1 MPNNF
6 KLKTFDVT
14 LLFTNVP
21 LDSTIDVILKQIYKQ
36 NEVNTNIHK
45 QQIGNNFLL
54 CITNVYFSY
63 NSDINIHKNW
73 CEHGFAAG
81 SSTCRHIYG

>member
-6 KLKTFDVT
+6 KLKTFEVT

-36 NEVNTNIHK
+36 NEANTNTHK
-45 QQIGNNFLL
+45 QQIGNNFFTLYHK
-54 CITNVYFSY
+54 CIF
-63 NSDINIHKNW
+63 
-73 CEHGFAAG
+73 
-81 SSTCRHIYG
+81 

>member
-14 LLFTNVP
+14 SLFTNVP

-36 NEVNTNIHK
+36 NEVNTIIHK
-45 QQIGNNFLL
+45 
-54 CITNVYFSY
+54 
-63 NSDINIHKNW
+63 
-73 CEHGFAAG
+73 
-81 SSTCRHIYG
+81 